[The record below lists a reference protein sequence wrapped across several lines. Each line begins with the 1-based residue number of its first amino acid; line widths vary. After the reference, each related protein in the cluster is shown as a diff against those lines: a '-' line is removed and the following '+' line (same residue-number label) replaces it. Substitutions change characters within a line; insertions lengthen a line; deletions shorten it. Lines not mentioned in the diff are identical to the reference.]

1 MKLDYSIIYSKLTE
15 DTTKNIEKVDSS
27 CKTANRSFQELNNIN
42 LKSNYELDRMKE
54 NIKKDSKVGIY
65 FDKNLKKLNLEEK
78 EIEPE
83 FESLFSRIKS
93 QDQDFKRVVSEQNNY
108 SERIEE
114 NIGSVVSQI
123 DNADNIYGQSREITR
138 RYENLFNQINSMRQG
153 MERIIRS

>member
-15 DTTKNIEKVDSS
+15 YIAKNIEKVDSS
-27 CKTANRSFQELNNIN
+27 CKTANHSFQELNSIN
-42 LKSNYELDRMKE
+42 LKSNYELDRMNE

-93 QDQDFKRVVSEQNNY
+93 QDQDFKRVISEQNNY

-114 NIGSVVSQI
+114 NIGIVVSQI
-123 DNADNIYGQSREITR
+123 DNADDIYGQSREITR